1 MVGKSGRAWQS
12 KRNRV
17 IVKYLI
23 FISAVT
29 GGILLYLLSSASA
42 NTDLFS
48 RNYYGLLAVA
58 GVLSL
63 SLTML
68 VGYQLWQLR
77 NKIRNHVFGAK
88 LTLRLALF
96 FTLIAILPGL
106 LVYAVSVQF
115 LGKSIE
121 SWFDVR
127 VEKALE
133 GGLNLGRSTLE
144 NSLTELSK
152 KGRFIALLLAEQGP
166 ARHAATMLRLVN
178 EGATQEVALF
188 SKNGRL
194 LAFASSRQGVR
205 IPDMPSS
212 NMLQAAKEKGVY
224 SNIDSMPDN
233 SLLLRVLVSF
243 TPSRLVGGETRILQ
257 FTEPVPKQIADDE
270 ETVQTV
276 YRDYQELTLSRL
288 GLKRLYGITLTLS
301 LLIVLLSAVSAA
313 FLISDRLSAPLA
325 ALAEGTR
332 AVAQG
337 DFSRQHPVQSS
348 DELGALTGL
357 FNQMTLQLS
366 EAKNNSERQQQL
378 VESAKAYLE
387 SVLGHLSSGVLAMDG
402 EFRLRSVNAS
412 AAQILGVP
420 LLQMQELSLHE
431 IATQYPL
438 LRPFASAVLEA
449 FAEATAGEWQRQI
462 ERISKN
468 GNQMLLVRG
477 TWLPTAE
484 DGGYVVVFD
493 DITHLLL
500 AERQA
505 AWGEVARR
513 LAHEIKNP
521 LTPIQLSAERLQH
534 KLSDKLGENE
544 AQLLQRA
551 TQTIVSQ
558 VAAMKNMVMEFAD
571 YARAPSPKM
580 VQLDMHDLLREVL
593 GLYEANQIPIALHL
607 DAVQTMVKGD
617 ATRLRQ
623 VVHNLLQ
630 NAQDALQGISDPR
643 IVLGSANHDGTLELW
658 VQDNGSGFPE
668 SLLARAFEPYMTTK
682 PKGTGLGL
690 AIVKKIVEEHGGNIG
705 IENVAAGGTRVSLSL
720 PLSTEVA

>member
-1 MVGKSGRAWQS
+1 M
-12 KRNRV
+12 
-17 IVKYLI
+17 KYLI
-23 FISAVT
+23 IISALT
-29 GGILLYLLSSASA
+29 GGLLLYLLSSASA

-48 RNYYGLLAVA
+48 RNYYGLLAIA
-58 GVLSL
+58 GVLAL
-63 SLTML
+63 SLTIL

-77 NKIRNHVFGAK
+77 KKIRSKIFGAK
-88 LTLRLALF
+88 LTLRLAVF
-96 FTLIAILPGL
+96 FTLIAVLPGL
-106 LVYAVSVQF
+106 LVYVVSVQF
-115 LGKSIE
+115 LSKSIE

-152 KGRFIALLLAEQGP
+152 KGRFIALLLAEQQP
-166 ARHAATMLRLVN
+166 ARHPATLLRLVN

-188 SKNGRL
+188 SPRGRL
-194 LAFASSRQGVR
+194 LAFATADADRHV
-205 IPDMPSS
+205 PEMPSAT
-212 NMLQAAKEKGVY
+212 MLKEALEKGVY
-224 SNIDSMPDN
+224 SNIDAMPDN
-233 SLLLRVLVSF
+233 SLILRVLVSF
-243 TPSRLVGGETRILQ
+243 TPSHRTGGAPRVLQ
-257 FTEPVPKQIADDE
+257 FTEPVPKQISVDE
-270 ETVQTV
+270 ETVQNV

-313 FLISDRLSAPLA
+313 FLISDWLSAPLA

-337 DFSRQHPVQSS
+337 DYSQRQTVQSR

-366 EAKNNSERQQQL
+366 EAKNTSEQQQQQ
-378 VESAKAYLE
+378 VEDAKAYLE
-387 SVLGHLSSGVLAMDG
+387 SVLGHLSSGVLAMDDQ
-402 EFRLRSVNAS
+402 FKLRSVNVS

-420 LLQMQELSLHE
+420 LLEMQGMSLHE
-431 IATQYPL
+431 IADQHML
-438 LRPFASAVLEA
+438 LRPFTSAVLDA
-449 FAEATAGEWQRQI
+449 FAESGGGEWQRQI
-462 ERISKN
+462 ERISRN
-468 GNQMLLVRG
+468 GNQMLLLRG
-477 TWLPTAE
+477 TWLSTALE
-484 DGGYVVVFD
+484 TGYVVVFD

-534 KLSDKLGENE
+534 KLSEKLDENE

-580 VQLDMHDLLREVL
+580 VVLDMHKLLHEVL
-593 GLYEANQIPIALHL
+593 GLYEANHIPIHLAL
-607 DAVQTMVKGD
+607 DAGQTMVKGD

-630 NAQDALQGISDPR
+630 NAQDALLGIDGAEIR
-643 IVLGSANHDGTLELW
+643 LGSSSAEGSLNLW

-668 SLLARAFEPYMTTK
+668 NLLARAFEPYMTTK

-690 AIVKKIVEEHGGNIG
+690 AIVKKIVEEHGGNIS
-705 IENVAAGGTRVSLSL
+705 IENVATGGTRVSFNL
-720 PLSTEVA
+720 PIYTEVG

>member
-1 MVGKSGRAWQS
+1 M
-12 KRNRV
+12 
-17 IVKYLI
+17 KYLI
-23 FISAVT
+23 IISAIT

-58 GVLSL
+58 GFLAL
-63 SLTML
+63 LLTML
-68 VGYQLWQLR
+68 VGYQLWDLR
-77 NKIRNHVFGAK
+77 NKLKAQVFGAK

-115 LGKSIE
+115 LSKSIE

-144 NSLTELSK
+144 NSLAELSK
-152 KGRFIALLLAEQGP
+152 KGRFIALLLAEQNP
-166 ARHAATMLRLVN
+166 ARHASTLLRLVN

-188 SKNGRL
+188 TRKGKL
-194 LAFASSRQGVR
+194 VAFATSRRHVQA
-205 IPDMPSS
+205 PDMPSTT
-212 NMLQAAKEKGVY
+212 MLQEANQKGVY
-224 SNIDSMPDN
+224 SNIDAMPDN

-243 TPSRLVGGETRILQ
+243 TASRRAGGETRVLQ
-257 FTEPVPKQIADDE
+257 FTEPVPKQISRDE
-270 ETVQTV
+270 QTVQTV

-288 GLKRLYGITLTLS
+288 GLKRLYGVTLTLS

-313 FLISDRLSAPLA
+313 FLISDRLSSPLA
-325 ALAEGTR
+325 ALAKGTR

-337 DFSRQHPVQSS
+337 DFTQRHPVQSS

-366 EAKNNSERQQQL
+366 EARNTSERQQQQ

-387 SVLGHLSSGVLAMDG
+387 SVLGHLSSGVLAMDDQ
-402 EFRLRSVNAS
+402 FRLRSVNAS
-412 AAQILGVP
+412 AAHILGAP
-420 LLQMQELSLHE
+420 LLEMEGVSLSE
-431 IATQYPL
+431 IAGRYAL
-438 LRPFASAVLEA
+438 LRPFTGTVIDA

-468 GNQMLLVRG
+468 GNQMLLLRG
-477 TWLPTAE
+477 TRLLTGEAAT
-484 DGGYVVVFD
+484 GYVVVFD

-534 KLSDKLGENE
+534 KLSEKLVPDD

-571 YARAPSPKM
+571 YARGPSSKM
-580 VQLDMHDLLREVL
+580 TALDMHQLLHEVL
-593 GLYEANQIPIALHL
+593 GLYEANHVPITLRL
-607 DAVQTMVKGD
+607 DATETTVRGD
-617 ATRLRQ
+617 TTRLRQ

-630 NAQDALQGISDPR
+630 NAQDALQGIANPE
-643 IVLGSANHDGTLELW
+643 IVLGSANKNGVLQLW
-658 VQDNGSGFPE
+658 VQDNGSGFSE
-668 SLLARAFEPYMTTK
+668 NLLARAFEPYMTTK
-682 PKGTGLGL
+682 TKGTGLGL
-690 AIVKKIVEEHGGNIG
+690 AIVKKIVEEHGGSIS
-705 IENVAAGGTRVSLSL
+705 IENVATGGARVSFSL
-720 PLSTEVA
+720 PLLTGTV